1 MQDMSWLHNPAL
13 KDIHPK
19 KIEVITQ
26 LVKNTEGKPIAQSI
40 PFLMQANKELQK
52 EGLAFNEE
60 ETALIMDIL
69 TRDMTAAE
77 KQHVHKMIG
86 MFKEKL
92 KNL

>member
-13 KDIHPK
+13 KNIHPK

-40 PFLMQANKELQK
+40 PFLMQANKDLNK

-69 TRDMTAAE
+69 TRDMTISE
-77 KQHVHKMIG
+77 KEHVKKMMG
-86 MFKEKL
+86 MVKQKL